1 MADIER
7 TLDPFVRARLQERLA
22 GLAGQIATVTVGAA
36 TDAELERRKYCAV
49 SALNSV
55 YAAIAEGCVVGG
67 GVSLFHAQEL
77 ISRLVLPNAGELAGV
92 TVVAKALEAPL
103 IALSFSCHLDPVA
116 TLTALKGEFAS
127 ARGVDVGR
135 ADVVD
140 LAAAGIW
147 DPAKTLRKA
156 VDVAS
161 SFAGT
166 ILRTAVWGVQKG
178 EADEAE
184 SAGSSL

>member
-1 MADIER
+1 M
-7 TLDPFVRARLQERLA
+7 
-22 GLAGQIATVTVGAA
+22 
-36 TDAELERRKYCAV
+36 LE
-49 SALNSV
+49 
-55 YAAIAEGCVVGG
+55 
-67 GVSLFHAQEL
+67 
-77 ISRLVLPNAGELAGV
+77 
-92 TVVAKALEAPL
+92 
-103 IALSFSCHLDPVA
+103 
-116 TLTALKGEFAS
+116 
-127 ARGVDVGR
+127 

-166 ILRTAVWGVQKG
+166 RLRTAVWGVQKG